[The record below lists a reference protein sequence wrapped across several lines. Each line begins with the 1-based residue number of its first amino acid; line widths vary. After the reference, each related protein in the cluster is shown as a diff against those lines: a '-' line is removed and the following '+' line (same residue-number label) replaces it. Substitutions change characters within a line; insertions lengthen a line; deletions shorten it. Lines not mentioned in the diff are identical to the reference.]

1 MSLELL
7 LYGSFFYDLNSK
19 RRNCMNELLFFTLG
33 LLIGGL
39 TGVSVM
45 CVLQINRVNEMKN
58 KYDDKRKKLD

>member
-1 MSLELL
+1 
-7 LYGSFFYDLNSK
+7 
-19 RRNCMNELLFFTLG
+19 MNELLFFTLG

-45 CVLQINRVNEMKN
+45 CVLQINRVNEIKN

>member
-1 MSLELL
+1 M
-7 LYGSFFYDLNSK
+7 K
-19 RRNCMNELLFFTLG
+19 ELLFFTLG

-45 CVLQINRVNEMKN
+45 CVLQINRVNEIKN

>member
-1 MSLELL
+1 MLLELL

-45 CVLQINRVNEMKN
+45 CVLQINRVNEIKN
-58 KYDDKRKKLD
+58 KYDDKRRKLD

>member
-1 MSLELL
+1 
-7 LYGSFFYDLNSK
+7 
-19 RRNCMNELLFFTLG
+19 MNELLFFTLG

-39 TGVSVM
+39 AGASIM

>member
-1 MSLELL
+1 
-7 LYGSFFYDLNSK
+7 
-19 RRNCMNELLFFTLG
+19 MNELLFFTLG

-45 CVLQINRVNEMKN
+45 CLLQINRVNEIKN

>member
-1 MSLELL
+1 
-7 LYGSFFYDLNSK
+7 
-19 RRNCMNELLFFTLG
+19 MNELLFFTLG

>member
-1 MSLELL
+1 MLLELL

-45 CVLQINRVNEMKN
+45 CVLQINRVNEIKN

>member
-1 MSLELL
+1 MAL
-7 LYGSFFYDLNSK
+7 FYDLNSK

-45 CVLQINRVNEMKN
+45 CLLQINRVNEMKN
-58 KYDDKRKKLD
+58 KYGDKRKKLD

>member
-1 MSLELL
+1 MAL
-7 LYGSFFYDLNSK
+7 FYDLNSK

>member
-1 MSLELL
+1 MAL
-7 LYGSFFYDLNSK
+7 FYDLNSK

-58 KYDDKRKKLD
+58 KYDDKRRKLD

>member
-1 MSLELL
+1 
-7 LYGSFFYDLNSK
+7 
-19 RRNCMNELLFFTLG
+19 MNELLFFTLG

-45 CVLQINRVNEMKN
+45 CVSQINRVNEMKN

>member
-1 MSLELL
+1 MAL
-7 LYGSFFYDLNSK
+7 FYDLNSK

-45 CVLQINRVNEMKN
+45 CVLQINRVNEIKN
-58 KYDDKRKKLD
+58 KYDDKRRKLD

>member
-1 MSLELL
+1 MAL
-7 LYGSFFYDLNSK
+7 FYDLNSK

-45 CVLQINRVNEMKN
+45 CVLQINRVNEIKN

>member
-1 MSLELL
+1 MLLELL